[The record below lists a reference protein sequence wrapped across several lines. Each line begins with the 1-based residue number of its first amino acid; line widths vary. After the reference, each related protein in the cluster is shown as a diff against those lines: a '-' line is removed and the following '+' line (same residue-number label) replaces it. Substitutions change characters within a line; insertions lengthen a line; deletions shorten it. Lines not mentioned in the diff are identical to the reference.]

1 METNIRQ
8 ANAKVSVEGL
18 LSEMDLKEEMKDGV
32 NVISGKLTLKTS
44 DVNFVQFP
52 INIREKTKAGTDN
65 RAYPG
70 IKTVMN
76 EYKSVAAVG
85 EADADIVRT
94 IGDLNLY
101 HSVQSG
107 NDMVSY
113 KSNFFNR
120 VANPADADYHAT
132 FDVEMFISK
141 MIPEMNTDGDE
152 TGRLLVKGWVPM
164 YENGIEPL
172 TLVATEDIADAITSA
187 FEAGQTVRFFGDIIN
202 NRVVKTI
209 EIPVAIGKPKVETK
223 TSYKNELVITGA
235 SEPYE
240 DGVTPEKPYDPEV
253 IKACIQERTTRIESQ
268 KEQASRNNTK
278 STARPSGASRG
289 RTLDLGF

>member
-8 ANAKVSVEGL
+8 AIAKVSVEGI
-18 LSEMDLKEEMKDGV
+18 LSDMDLKEEMKDGV
-32 NVISGKLTLKTS
+32 NMISGKLTLKTS
-44 DVNFVQFP
+44 DVNFIQFP
-52 INIREKTKAGTDN
+52 INIREKTKVNTDN

-76 EYKSVAAVG
+76 EYKSIAAVG

-107 NDMVSY
+107 NDIVSY

-120 VANPADADYHAT
+120 IANPADANYHAT
-132 FDVEMFISK
+132 FDVEMFISQ
-141 MIPEMNTDGDE
+141 MTPEMTTDGEE
-152 TGRLLVKGWVPM
+152 TGRILVKGWVPM

-172 TLVATEDIADAITSA
+172 TLVADTEVADAVEST
-187 FEAGQTVRFFGDIIN
+187 FEAGQTVRFFGDVVN

-209 EIPVAIGKPKVETK
+209 EIPVAIGKPKVETR
-223 TSYKNELVITGA
+223 TSYKNELIITGA

-240 DGVTPEKPYDPEV
+240 EGVTPEKPYDAEV
-253 IKACIQERTTRIESQ
+253 IKACIQERKNRIESQ
-268 KEQASRNNTK
+268 KEQANA
-278 STARPSGASRG
+278 TAKKTAKPSGASRG

>member
-18 LSEMDLKEEMKDGV
+18 LSDMDLKEEMKDGV

-76 EYKSVAAVG
+76 EYKSIASVG
-85 EADADIVRT
+85 EANADIVRT
-94 IGDLNLY
+94 TGELNMY
-101 HSVQSG
+101 HSQNG
-107 NDMVSY
+107 NDIVSY

-120 VANPADADYHAT
+120 IANPADAKYHAT
-132 FDVEMFISK
+132 FDVEMFISQI
-141 MIPEMNTDGDE
+141 IPEMTNEGEE
-152 TGRLLVKGWVPM
+152 TGRILVKGWVPM

-172 TLVATEDIADAITSA
+172 ALVADTEVADTVESI
-187 FEAGQTVRFFGDIIN
+187 FEAGQTVDFWGDIIN
-202 NRVVKTI
+202 NRIVKTT
-209 EIPVAIGKPKVETK
+209 EIPAAIGKPKVETK
-223 TSYKNELVITGA
+223 ISYKNELVITGA
-235 SEPYE
+235 SDPYE
-240 DGVTPEKPYDPEV
+240 EGVTPEKPYDPEV

-278 STARPSGASRG
+278 STTRPSGASRG